1 MIRGSHMKRIQRL
14 FFALSLACAIPATLH
29 VLGASAHAEN
39 DEAVRDAE
47 HSEDPPDAHEHV
59 TLHSIVAG
67 EEKWQFWGSVVNFLL
82 LVYVIRR
89 LGKSSIDKFLKDR
102 STGIERG
109 ISEAAEVKRA
119 AEAAFA
125 TYNERMK
132 TLDSELAKLR
142 KDVADAAE
150 RDRARIVAEANDTV
164 ARLKAETDTL
174 IQRQG
179 EQLEAQIRR
188 EVVAAAAAAAE
199 KAVRE
204 LTTPEDQQRL
214 AESFMRELSKVA
226 EHKAESRA

>member
-1 MIRGSHMKRIQRL
+1 MNPRNSRIL
-14 FFALSLACAIPATLH
+14 FALCLVSAAPMAAHTFCGHAHAQAHAHEDTAVH
-29 VLGASAHAEN
+29 EAEHDTEHASAH
-39 DEAVRDAE
+39 D
-47 HSEDPPDAHEHV
+47 HV
-59 TLHSIVAG
+59 TLHSIIAG
-67 EEKWQFWGSVVNFLL
+67 EEKWQFWGSIVNFLL

-89 LGKSSIDKFLKDR
+89 LGKASLDKFLKDR

-125 TYNERMK
+125 TYNDRMK

-164 ARLKAETDTL
+164 ARLKSETEVL
-174 IQRQG
+174 IQRQT
-179 EQLEAQIRR
+179 EQLETQIRR
-188 EVVAAAAAAAE
+188 EVVAAAASAAE

-204 LTTPEDQQRL
+204 LSTPEDQKRL
-214 AESFMRELSKVA
+214 ADSFMRELAKVA
-226 EHKAESRA
+226 DKKPENRA